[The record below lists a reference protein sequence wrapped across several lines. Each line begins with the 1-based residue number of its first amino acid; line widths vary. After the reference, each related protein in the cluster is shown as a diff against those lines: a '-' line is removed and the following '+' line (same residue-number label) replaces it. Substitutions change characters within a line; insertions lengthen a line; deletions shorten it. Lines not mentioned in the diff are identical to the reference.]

1 MIQGLENYSTEQIEE
16 IVLEHIS
23 GIFIDSGID
32 VEIIDVEIYGSR
44 TRGEAKADSDL
55 DVKVRYKGAEKD
67 YALFNILNDDDS
79 ALYIDGIRVDINPC
93 AIQKWRY

>member
-1 MIQGLENYSTEQIEE
+1 MIQGFENYSTEQIKR

-23 GIFIDSGID
+23 GIFNDIGID

-44 TRGEAKADSDL
+44 TRVEAKADSDL

-79 ALYIDGIRVDINPC
+79 VLYIDGIRVDINPC
-93 AIQKWRY
+93 AI

>member
-1 MIQGLENYSTEQIEE
+1 MIQGFEDYSTEQIEG

-23 GIFIDSGID
+23 GLFNDSGID

-55 DVKVRYKGAEKD
+55 GFLHEDR
-67 YALFNILNDDDS
+67 LPHILPV
-79 ALYIDGIRVDINPC
+79 GP
-93 AIQKWRY
+93 

>member
-1 MIQGLENYSTEQIEE
+1 MIQGFEDYSTEQIEE
-16 IVLEHIS
+16 IVLEHITDAFTE
-23 GIFIDSGID
+23 IGID

-79 ALYIDGIRVDINPC
+79 ALYIDGIRVDINPY
-93 AIQKWRY
+93 AI

>member
-1 MIQGLENYSTEQIEE
+1 MIQGFEDYSIEQLEE
-16 IVLEHIS
+16 IVLEHITDAFTE
-23 GIFIDSGID
+23 IGID

-79 ALYIDGIRVDINPC
+79 ALYIDGIRVDINP
-93 AIQKWRY
+93 

>member
-1 MIQGLENYSTEQIEE
+1 MIQGFEDYSIEQLEE
-16 IVLEHIS
+16 IVLEHITDAFTE
-23 GIFIDSGID
+23 IGID
-32 VEIIDVEIYGSR
+32 VEIINVEIFGSR

-79 ALYIDGIRVDINPC
+79 ALYIDGIRVDINPY
-93 AIQKWRY
+93 AI

>member
-1 MIQGLENYSTEQIEE
+1 MIQGFENYSIEQIER

-23 GIFIDSGID
+23 GIFNDSGID

-44 TRGEAKADSDL
+44 TRGEAKEDSDL
-55 DVKVRYKGAEKD
+55 DVKIRYKGAEKD
-67 YALFNILNDDDS
+67 YALFNILNDDDR

>member
-1 MIQGLENYSTEQIEE
+1 MIQGFENYSIEQLEE

-23 GIFIDSGID
+23 DVFSDIGID

-44 TRGEAKADSDL
+44 TIGEAKADSDL
-55 DVKVRYKGAEKD
+55 DVKVKYKGAEKD

-79 ALYIDGIRVDINPC
+79 ALYIDGIRVDINTC
-93 AIQKWRY
+93 AI

>member
-1 MIQGLENYSTEQIEE
+1 MIQGLKNYSIEQLEG

-23 GIFIDSGID
+23 DVFTDIGID

-55 DVKVRYKGAEKD
+55 DVKVKYKGAEKD

-93 AIQKWRY
+93 AI

>member
-1 MIQGLENYSTEQIEE
+1 MIQGFEDYSIEQIEG

-23 GIFIDSGID
+23 GLFNDSGID
-32 VEIIDVEIYGSR
+32 IEIIDAEIYGSR

-55 DVKVRYKGAEKD
+55 DVKVRYKGAVKD
-67 YALFNILNDDDS
+67 YALFIILNDNDS

-93 AIQKWRY
+93 AI

>member
-1 MIQGLENYSTEQIEE
+1 MIQGLEDYSTEQIEE
-16 IVLEHIS
+16 IVLEHITDA
-23 GIFIDSGID
+23 FT
-32 VEIIDVEIYGSR
+32 EIGIDVEIYGSR

-93 AIQKWRY
+93 AI

>member
-1 MIQGLENYSTEQIEE
+1 MIQGFDNYSIEQIEE
-16 IVLEHIS
+16 IVLEHITDA
-23 GIFIDSGID
+23 FT
-32 VEIIDVEIYGSR
+32 EIGIDVEIYGSK

-55 DVKVRYKGAEKD
+55 DVKVKYKGAEKD

-93 AIQKWRY
+93 AI

>member
-1 MIQGLENYSTEQIEE
+1 MIQGLENYSTEQLEG

-23 GIFIDSGID
+23 GIFNDSGID
-32 VEIIDVEIYGSR
+32 VEIIDVEIYGSS
-44 TRGEAKADSDL
+44 TRGESKADSDL

-67 YALFNILNDDDS
+67 YALFNILNDEDS

-93 AIQKWRY
+93 AI

>member
-1 MIQGLENYSTEQIEE
+1 MIQGFEDYSTEQIEE
-16 IVLEHIS
+16 IVLEHITDAFTEI
-23 GIFIDSGID
+23 GIE

-93 AIQKWRY
+93 AI

>member
-1 MIQGLENYSTEQIEE
+1 MIQGLENYSIEQLEG

-23 GIFIDSGID
+23 DVFTDIGIN
-32 VEIIDVEIYGSR
+32 VEITGVEIYGSR

-55 DVKVRYKGAEKD
+55 DVKVKYKGAEKD

-79 ALYIDGIRVDINPC
+79 ALYIDGIRVDINTC
-93 AIQKWRY
+93 AI

>member
-1 MIQGLENYSTEQIEE
+1 MIQGFEDYSIEQLEE
-16 IVLEHIS
+16 IVLQHITDA
-23 GIFIDSGID
+23 FT
-32 VEIIDVEIYGSR
+32 EIGIDVEIYGSR

-79 ALYIDGIRVDINPC
+79 ALYIDGIRVDINPY
-93 AIQKWRY
+93 AI

>member
-1 MIQGLENYSTEQIEE
+1 MIQGFEDYSIEQLEE
-16 IVLEHIS
+16 IVLEHITDAFTE
-23 GIFIDSGID
+23 IGID

-79 ALYIDGIRVDINPC
+79 ALYIDSIRVDINPC
-93 AIQKWRY
+93 AI

>member
-1 MIQGLENYSTEQIEE
+1 MIQGFEDYSTEQIEG
-16 IVLEHIS
+16 IVLEHITDA
-23 GIFIDSGID
+23 FT
-32 VEIIDVEIYGSR
+32 EIGIDVEIYGSR

-79 ALYIDGIRVDINPC
+79 ALYIDGIRVDINPY
-93 AIQKWRY
+93 AI

>member
-1 MIQGLENYSTEQIEE
+1 MIQGFEDYSTEQLEE
-16 IVLEHIS
+16 IVLEHITDAFTE
-23 GIFIDSGID
+23 IGID

-67 YALFNILNDDDS
+67 YAIFNILNDDDS

-93 AIQKWRY
+93 AI

>member
-1 MIQGLENYSTEQIEE
+1 MIQGFEDYSTEQLEE
-16 IVLEHIS
+16 IVLEHITDAFTE
-23 GIFIDSGID
+23 IGID
-32 VEIIDVEIYGSR
+32 VEIIDVDIYGSR

-93 AIQKWRY
+93 AI

>member
-1 MIQGLENYSTEQIEE
+1 MIQGLEDYSTEQLEGIL
-16 IVLEHIS
+16 LEHIYDVFTD
-23 GIFIDSGID
+23 IGID

-44 TRGEAKADSDL
+44 TRGEAKSDSDL

-93 AIQKWRY
+93 AI

>member
-1 MIQGLENYSTEQIEE
+1 MIQGFEDYSTEQIEE
-16 IVLEHIS
+16 IVLEHITDAFTE
-23 GIFIDSGID
+23 IGID
-32 VEIIDVEIYGSR
+32 MEIMDVEIYGSR
-44 TRGEAKADSDL
+44 TRGEAKAASDL

-93 AIQKWRY
+93 AI

>member
-1 MIQGLENYSTEQIEE
+1 MIQGFEDYSTEQLEE
-16 IVLEHIS
+16 IVLEHITDAFTE
-23 GIFIDSGID
+23 IGID
-32 VEIIDVEIYGSR
+32 VEIIDVEIYDSR

-93 AIQKWRY
+93 AI

>member
-1 MIQGLENYSTEQIEE
+1 MIHGFENYSLGQIEE
-16 IVLEHIS
+16 IVLEHIT
-23 GIFIDSGID
+23 GIFTDIGID
-32 VEIIDVEIYGSR
+32 VEIIDVEIYSSR

-93 AIQKWRY
+93 AI

>member
-1 MIQGLENYSTEQIEE
+1 MIQGFEDYATEQIEE
-16 IVLEHIS
+16 IVLEHITDAFTE
-23 GIFIDSGID
+23 IGID

-93 AIQKWRY
+93 AI

>member
-1 MIQGLENYSTEQIEE
+1 MIQGFEDYSTEQLEE
-16 IVLEHIS
+16 IVLEHITDAFTE
-23 GIFIDSGID
+23 IGID

-79 ALYIDGIRVDINPC
+79 ALYIDGIRVDINPY
-93 AIQKWRY
+93 AI

>member
-1 MIQGLENYSTEQIEE
+1 MIQGFEDYSIEQLEE
-16 IVLEHIS
+16 IVLEHITDAFTE
-23 GIFIDSGID
+23 IGID

-44 TRGEAKADSDL
+44 TRGKAKADSDL

-93 AIQKWRY
+93 AI

>member
-1 MIQGLENYSTEQIEE
+1 MIQGFEDYSIEQLEE
-16 IVLEHIS
+16 IVLEHITDAFTE
-23 GIFIDSGID
+23 IGID

-55 DVKVRYKGAEKD
+55 DVKVRYKGTEKD

-93 AIQKWRY
+93 AI

>member
-1 MIQGLENYSTEQIEE
+1 MIQGFDNYSTEQIEE
-16 IVLEHIS
+16 IVLEHITDA
-23 GIFIDSGID
+23 FT
-32 VEIIDVEIYGSR
+32 EIGIDVEIYGSR

-93 AIQKWRY
+93 AI

>member
-1 MIQGLENYSTEQIEE
+1 MIQGFENYSIEQLEE
-16 IVLEHIS
+16 IVLEHITDA
-23 GIFIDSGID
+23 FT
-32 VEIIDVEIYGSR
+32 EIGIDVEIYGSR

-79 ALYIDGIRVDINPC
+79 ALYIDGIRVNINPC
-93 AIQKWRY
+93 AI

>member
-1 MIQGLENYSTEQIEE
+1 MIQGFEDYSTEQIEG

-23 GIFIDSGID
+23 GIFNDSGID

-67 YALFNILNDDDS
+67 YALLNILNDDDS

-93 AIQKWRY
+93 AI

>member
-1 MIQGLENYSTEQIEE
+1 MNPAHSMARICRFSP
-16 IVLEHIS
+16 
-23 GIFIDSGID
+23 GID
-32 VEIIDVEIYGSR
+32 VEIIDVAIYGSR

-93 AIQKWRY
+93 AI

>member
-1 MIQGLENYSTEQIEE
+1 MIQGFENYSIEQIEG
-16 IVLEHIS
+16 IVLEHIY
-23 GIFIDSGID
+23 GIFNDSDID

-44 TRGEAKADSDL
+44 TKGETKEDSDL
-55 DVKVRYKGAEKD
+55 DFKVRYKGAEKD

-93 AIQKWRY
+93 AI

>member
-1 MIQGLENYSTEQIEE
+1 MIQGFEDYSIEQLEE
-16 IVLEHIS
+16 IVLEHITDAFTE
-23 GIFIDSGID
+23 IGID
-32 VEIIDVEIYGSR
+32 VDIIDVEIYGSR

-93 AIQKWRY
+93 AI

>member
-1 MIQGLENYSTEQIEE
+1 MNPAHSMARTCR
-16 IVLEHIS
+16 
-23 GIFIDSGID
+23 FNPGID

-55 DVKVRYKGAEKD
+55 DVKVNYKGAEKD

-93 AIQKWRY
+93 AI